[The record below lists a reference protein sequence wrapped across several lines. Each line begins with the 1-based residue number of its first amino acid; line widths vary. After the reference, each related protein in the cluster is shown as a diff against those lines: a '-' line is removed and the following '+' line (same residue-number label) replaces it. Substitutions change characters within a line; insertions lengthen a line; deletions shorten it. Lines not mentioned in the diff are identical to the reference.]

1 MDGASQVPSV
11 LKSDYLRDDVNNVDQ
26 DELESLRRNIV
37 ELEREFLLG
46 QVQAQVISD
55 IEATSSLK
63 SLTEHLA
70 NMNVTESWAVMLARK
85 KQLWAACHEREIAV
99 TQIKDTLD
107 QIEVTRQTL
116 QQAETD
122 AKDIAVANAMARDE
136 WKRLQKL
143 NIQKKTVLEMAFN
156 VQVNNEQ
163 SSAQLEEQLAAGVKN
178 DQDRE
183 LALNDK
189 LLEMTAK
196 VQQARQTLDKLRQD
210 ASRQAGDVQVLEQAK
225 KCANLNSMMQWYSE
239 MQSLVEKLTGLRV
252 LRVEATHFD
261 VQVGAYEVRLVVDVD
276 SLKLEKV
283 QIIPPTLDITDLIEI
298 AVDENDVPFLLR
310 ETLAR
315 AINMAQLQAHL
326 DILAKEGVVCVQRG
340 MDVSLTF
347 GAPDDKVFVQVEV
360 SSEYGQDHEWL
371 RVRSIRPANDRLQT
385 ALNTTLQCRN
395 LVDLIQEIVHQLLR

>member
-1 MDGASQVPSV
+1 
-11 LKSDYLRDDVNNVDQ
+11 
-26 DELESLRRNIV
+26 
-37 ELEREFLLG
+37 
-46 QVQAQVISD
+46 
-55 IEATSSLK
+55 
-63 SLTEHLA
+63 
-70 NMNVTESWAVMLARK
+70 MNVTESWAVMLARK

-210 ASRQAGDVQVLEQAK
+210 VRV
-225 KCANLNSMMQWYSE
+225 WYSE

-326 DILAKEGVVCVQRG
+326 DILAKEYADRRHGYTKKG
-340 MDVSLTF
+340 SYF
-347 GAPDDKVFVQVEV
+347 SG
-360 SSEYGQDHEWL
+360 
-371 RVRSIRPANDRLQT
+371 RV
-385 ALNTTLQCRN
+385 
-395 LVDLIQEIVHQLLR
+395 

>member
-1 MDGASQVPSV
+1 
-11 LKSDYLRDDVNNVDQ
+11 
-26 DELESLRRNIV
+26 
-37 ELEREFLLG
+37 
-46 QVQAQVISD
+46 
-55 IEATSSLK
+55 
-63 SLTEHLA
+63 
-70 NMNVTESWAVMLARK
+70 MNVTESWAVMLARK